1 MKFKDII
8 AKDVHEVFINPEEFS
23 EIHTLNGVPM
33 PVQIDSNE
41 QIEREKR
48 VNQNMNGIYVN
59 QKLIYVATE
68 DYKKIPGR
76 TGMPKQGSVLTLDG
90 KTYRVADAI
99 DEDGIYSITLEA
111 NRA

>member
-1 MKFKDII
+1 
-8 AKDVHEVFINPEEFS
+8 
-23 EIHTLNGVPM
+23 M

-48 VNQNMNGIYVN
+48 LNQNMDGIFTN
-59 QKLIYVATE
+59 QRLIYVAAS
-68 DYKKIPGR
+68 DFGPL
-76 TGMPKQGSVLTLDG
+76 PKQGSILTLD
-90 KTYRVADAI
+90 KRTFRVVDAI